1 MSAPLLEA
9 QSSHRAE
16 CGQVRADSLLGRAS
30 AREKFQENTRAL
42 RQKARPQRPQTI
54 DHAALPPSPAVTR
67 QEKP

>member
-42 RQKARPQRPQTI
+42 RQKARPQTI

-67 QEKP
+67 QEIP